1 MNERTP
7 QRTSQGASK
16 GDAFRIAGFP
26 VQASPTVLLLFMLI
40 AFTTA
45 TGLLPS
51 SAPGASSG
59 AYWAGGII
67 AAAFLLGSLL
77 VHELAHA
84 IMARRHGVR
93 VEGVTFWLFG
103 GVAKLGKDAPT
114 PRAEWRIAAI
124 GPVTNLVLAAIALG
138 ATRGLDALAAPDVAV
153 AVAGYVVWINVMLG
167 VFNLLPGAPLDGGRI
182 LRAALWRRHGNRGR
196 ATVTAA
202 KVGQVMGSLLIG
214 LGVAQLLLSSAIGG
228 VWTALIGFFLF
239 SAAGAEA
246 RETVTRSALTGLTVR
261 DLLPAGEPLPAAP
274 GWRTVTAFLDTYQN
288 SGDTRTV
295 LPVQGFDGSPAG
307 LVALAHLAA
316 VRPEDRDTVRISAV
330 AAPIDQIAVTNP
342 DESLVDLAPRLA
354 TRTRNLA
361 AARLAGHALVV
372 SDGIAV
378 GVLTPADFARAV
390 QLAKFRQP
398 TAPPPSYGDADHRGE
413 ADHRGDA
420 NADQPATGTPRHL
433 TW

>member
-1 MNERTP
+1 MSERTP
-7 QRTSQGASK
+7 EKASN

-59 AYWAGGII
+59 AYWVGGVI

-84 IMARRHGVR
+84 VVARSNGVR
-93 VEGVTFWLFG
+93 VESVTFWLFG

-114 PRAEWRIAAI
+114 PRAEWRIAAV
-124 GPVTNLVLAAIALG
+124 GPATNLVLAAIALG
-138 ATRGLDALAAPDVAV
+138 ATRALGALSAPDVAV
-153 AVAGYVVWINVMLG
+153 AVAGYVVWVNVMLG
-167 VFNLLPGAPLDGGRI
+167 VFNLLPAAPLDGGRI

-202 KVGQVMGSLLIG
+202 KAGQVMGSLLIG
-214 LGVAQLLLSSAIGG
+214 LGVAQFLFSSAIGG

-239 SAAGAEA
+239 GAAGAEA
-246 RETVTRSALTGLTVR
+246 RETVTRGALSGLTVR
-261 DLLPAGEPLPAAP
+261 DLLPQGEPLPAAP
-274 GWRTVTAFLDTYQN
+274 AWRTVAAFLDAYQS

-295 LPVQGFDGSPAG
+295 LPVQGFDGTPAG
-307 LVALAHLAA
+307 LVALAHLAG
-316 VRPEDRDTVRISAV
+316 VRPEDRDTVRLSAV

-342 DESLVDLAPRLA
+342 DEPLVDLAPRLA

-372 SDGIAV
+372 RDGVAV
-378 GVLTPADFARAV
+378 GVLTPADFARAI
-390 QLAKFRQP
+390 QLSQLRLPTPPPYVDSGTDGASHAAGSDHPGAAGDVDPP
-398 TAPPPSYGDADHRGE
+398 TA
-413 ADHRGDA
+413 
-420 NADQPATGTPRHL
+420 GTPRHL